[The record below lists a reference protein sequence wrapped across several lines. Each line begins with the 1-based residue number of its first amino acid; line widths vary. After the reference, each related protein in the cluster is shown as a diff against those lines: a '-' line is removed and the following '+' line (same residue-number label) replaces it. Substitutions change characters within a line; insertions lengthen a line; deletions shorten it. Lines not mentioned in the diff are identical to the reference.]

1 MEQVVASLTITADE
15 EGVHSSLETECTCDE
30 CSRRDAVLMAVA
42 ILQLCD
48 ERSLKIEDVLI
59 EAMDQFEPHAV
70 H

>member
-1 MEQVVASLTITADE
+1 MEQVVAHITLTADDD
-15 EGVHSSLETECTCDE
+15 GVHSSLETECTCDQ
-30 CSRRDAVLMAVA
+30 CSRRDAVLLTVA

-48 ERSLKIEDVLI
+48 ERALKIEDVLL